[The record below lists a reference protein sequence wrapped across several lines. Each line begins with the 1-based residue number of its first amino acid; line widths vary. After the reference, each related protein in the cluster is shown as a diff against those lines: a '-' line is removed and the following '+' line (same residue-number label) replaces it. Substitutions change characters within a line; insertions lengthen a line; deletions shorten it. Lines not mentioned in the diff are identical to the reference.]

1 MVKKKVKKK
10 SGCGGCLSLI
20 IVIIIVSSV
29 INLFTGSESSNTS
42 KKNKTNL
49 SGVTSAKVVK
59 HKKTDEERAED
70 YIKTLGLNPNDYIK
84 EMDYS
89 KVNFRGDLSSVSGNY
104 NNFTVENINQTFEKG
119 DKSLKEVVEIFGKPD
134 TIWVN
139 YVDNQYNTDLYWKK
153 DDTDDSNYI
162 HAEWSEPKDEYDV
175 QSLSG
180 TASNSSTGKFQSFIG
195 LDGFEPAQ

>member
-1 MVKKKVKKK
+1 MGKKKVQKK
-10 SGCGGCLSLI
+10 SGCGGCLCLI
-20 IVIIIVSSV
+20 IMVIIVSSF

-42 KKNKTNL
+42 KENNTN
-49 SGVTSAKVVK
+49 SSDVTTTKVVK
-59 HKKTDEERAED
+59 HEKTDEVRAED
-70 YIKTLGLNPNDYIK
+70 YIKTLGLNPSDYIK
-84 EMDYS
+84 ETGYS
-89 KVNFRGDLSSVSGNY
+89 KIDFRGNLSSVSGNY

-119 DKSLKEVVEIFGKPD
+119 DKSLKEVIEIFGKPD

-153 DDTDDSNYI
+153 DDTDNSNYI